1 MTLAIGDRAPDFLG
15 AALNGVSWSLEV
27 LAGRPTV
34 LLALGGVDPAVA
46 ATAFARLS
54 AAKPALEAES
64 IQALAL
70 APMIATLSRA
80 LGDDPLANEAV
91 AYLPAGCGLERLA
104 LDGEP
109 AAVLIDRSGRIVDI
123 GVFDTAEALIA
134 RWRATASFAAGE
146 PGRAC
151 AATAPVLLIPNLASR
166 DFCARVIAHFE
177 TSTHS
182 AGVMAS
188 FAGGAAYAKLDEAKK
203 HRREMVLDPQHPL
216 HAEIVDLFA
225 RRCAPEVKRAFQAE
239 LSFVDRIVIARYDDT
254 GGYFR
259 RHRDDAAPHIAF
271 REFAISL
278 NLNTEAYEGG
288 DILFPEYADH
298 RYSPPAGGAVI
309 FSASLLHE
317 AAPVTRGS
325 RYVVLSFLSTAV
337 GESRAA
343 RAMESAAAEAA
354 ATNR

>member
-15 AALNGVSWSLEV
+15 AALNGVSWSLEP

-34 LLALGGVDPAVA
+34 LLALGGVEPQA
-46 ATAFARLS
+46 AAAAFARLS
-54 AAKPALEAES
+54 AAKATLEAEA

-80 LGDDPLANEAV
+80 LGADPLANEAV
-91 AYLPAGCGLERLA
+91 AYLPAGCGLETLA
-104 LDGEP
+104 IDGEA

-123 GVFDTAEALIA
+123 APFTTAEDLIA
-134 RWRATASFAAGE
+134 RWRATASHAANK
-146 PGRAC
+146 
-151 AATAPVLLIPNLASR
+151 AATAPVLLIPNVASR
-166 DFCARVIAHFE
+166 DFCERVIAHFE
-177 TSTHS
+177 ASEHS

-203 HRREMVLDPQHPL
+203 HRREMVLEPDHPL
-216 HAEIVDLFA
+216 HAEIVDIFA

-239 LSFVDRIVIARYDDT
+239 LTAVDRIVIARYDDT

-259 RHRDDAAPHIAF
+259 RHRDDAAPHVAF

-278 NLNTEAYEGG
+278 NLNTDAYEGG
-288 DILFPEYADH
+288 EILFPEYADH

-317 AAPVTRGS
+317 AAPVTRGG
-325 RYVVLSFLSTAV
+325 RYVVLSFLSTAA
-337 GESRAA
+337 GQARAA